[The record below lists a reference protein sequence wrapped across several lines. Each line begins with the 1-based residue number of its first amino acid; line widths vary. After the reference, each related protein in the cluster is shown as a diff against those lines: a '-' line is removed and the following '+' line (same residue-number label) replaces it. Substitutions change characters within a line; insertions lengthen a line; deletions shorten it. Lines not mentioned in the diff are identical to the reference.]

1 VARLSNILSQ
11 NEIDELLSVLTSGRD
26 IAVEPEPEEDKQEV
40 RVYDFRTANKFS
52 KEQIRTLHFIYD
64 NYANRLSTFL
74 SGMLR
79 AVCEAEVLSIEEQT
93 FSELSNSMPSPV
105 VASIINMP
113 PLQGSSLFLISSA
126 IAYEIIS
133 RLLGGTG
140 EKQALDKPFTEIEL
154 SIMERVIKSMLG
166 IMNEAWEKI
175 NKVNAQLD
183 RIETSAQYV
192 QIVSANE
199 PIAIITMKVSIGET
213 VDIINICLPHVA
225 LQPIAK
231 QLVMQSW
238 YKQNSVRS
246 RLSDQGSPGQSLA
259 GVYVTLNA
267 VFNETQATLE
277 EILNTEVGD
286 VIQINHNINMPV
298 TVKVEHIPKFKGF
311 VGMYGSH
318 YAVKVTEILKEDSE
332 DDADNIGWE

>member
-1 VARLSNILSQ
+1 MANVLSQ
-11 NEIDELLSVLTSGRD
+11 NEIDELLSALTSGKD
-26 IAVEPEPEEDKQEV
+26 IIPEEEGSETSEREV

-64 NYANRLSTFL
+64 NYSSRLSTFL

-79 AVCEAEVLSIEEQT
+79 VICEVQVLSIEEQS
-93 FSELSNSMPSPV
+93 FSELSNSMSTPI
-105 VASIINMP
+105 VASIISMP

-126 IAYEIIS
+126 VAYEIIS

-140 EKQALDKPFTEIEL
+140 EKQAVDKPFTEIEL

-175 NKVNAQLD
+175 NKVSAHLE
-183 RIETSAQYV
+183 RIETSSQYV

-213 VDIINICLPHVA
+213 TDIINICLPHVA

-238 YKQNSVRS
+238 YNDNSIKVKASDTGNLGQN
-246 RLSDQGSPGQSLA
+246 LN
-259 GVYVTLNA
+259 GVYLTLNA
-267 VFNETQATLE
+267 VFNETHATIKD
-277 EILNTEVGD
+277 ILNTEVGD
-286 VIQINHNINMPV
+286 VIQVNHNINMPV
-298 TVKVEHIPKFKGF
+298 TVKIEHIPKFKGF
-311 VGMYGSH
+311 VGMYGSN
-318 YAVKVTEILKEDSE
+318 YAVKVTDILKEE
-332 DDADNIGWE
+332 IGDDADNIER

>member
-1 VARLSNILSQ
+1 LANILSQ
-11 NEIDELLSVLTSGRD
+11 NEIDELLSVLSSGKD
-26 IAVEPEPEEDKQEV
+26 IAVETEPEDNEREV
-40 RVYDFRTANKFS
+40 RVYDFRTADKFS

-79 AVCEAEVLSIEEQT
+79 AVCETEVLSIEEQT
-93 FSELSNSMPSPV
+93 FSELSNSMATPV

-126 IAYEIIS
+126 VAYEIIS

-140 EKQALDKPFTEIEL
+140 EKQALDKSFTEIEL
-154 SIMERVIKSMLG
+154 SIMERVIQNMLD

-175 NKVNAQLD
+175 NKVSARLD

-225 LQPIAK
+225 VQPIAK

-238 YKQNSVRS
+238 YNQNSVMS

-259 GVYVTLNA
+259 SVYLTLNA

-277 EILNTEVGD
+277 DILNTDVGD
-286 VIQINHNINMPV
+286 VIQVNHNINMPV

-318 YAVKVTEILKEDSE
+318 YAVKVTDILKEDLE
-332 DDADNIGWE
+332 DDADNNGWE